1 MERAAFSEI
10 HITGQVPRQTDPK
23 GGAAANIASLT
34 AEILAQLASLKEAA

>member
-10 HITGQVPRQTDPK
+10 HITGQVPRQTDPE
-23 GGAAANIASLT
+23 GRAAANIASLT